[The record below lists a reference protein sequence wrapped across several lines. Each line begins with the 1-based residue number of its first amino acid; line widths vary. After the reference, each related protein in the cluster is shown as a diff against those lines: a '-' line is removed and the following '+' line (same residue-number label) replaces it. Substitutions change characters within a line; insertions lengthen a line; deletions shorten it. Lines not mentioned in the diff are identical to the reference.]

1 MPRNVDHEQRRSE
14 VTSIAAELVARGG
27 RGALT
32 VRGVAEAAGCS
43 TTVVSHYFDDMSH
56 LLHETYALSV
66 RRSARRLDAV
76 IARDPTDIVG
86 LVEAVLPLDAQRTDD
101 WRIWLAF
108 WGDALASSAFAREQ
122 RQRARTATRRFRTC
136 LDLLVSEGRLP
147 ASLDTEV
154 AADRISVLVPGNR
167 RRGDLRPAPLDRGPP
182 ATGPARRT
190 RGTRIRCGDHRS
202 PSPTPSL
209 MTCAATL
216 RSDPPEEV

>member
-1 MPRNVDHEQRRSE
+1 VPRKVDHEQRRSE

-66 RRSARRLDAV
+66 RRSRRRVDAV
-76 IARDPTDIVG
+76 IALDPYDLVG
-86 LVEAVLPLDAQRTDD
+86 LVEAVLPLDARRTDD

-136 LDLLVSEGRLP
+136 LDLLVAQGRLP

-154 AADRISVLVPGNR
+154 AADRISVLVPGIAAEAIFDPR
-167 RRGDLRPAPLDRGPP
+167 RWTAARQRRVLLAELAALGLDAATTEVPAP
-182 ATGPARRT
+182 RRA
-190 RGTRIRCGDHRS
+190 S
-202 PSPTPSL
+202 
-209 MTCAATL
+209 
-216 RSDPPEEV
+216 